1 MNTATKRSFSFLPYI
16 PFLLLEWAIL
26 AVYLGNTFFKPKL
39 LQENFKHQIVIVLLI
54 WLISAV
60 IAKFYHY
67 DRNLTYTKQLQRFL
81 LFSSIWVLMY
91 FLVELFSTSLF
102 VVNQSTVIGFLLI
115 VFFSKAISISILFK
129 LRKTSL
135 AYQHNILVYN
145 LGSAKSFISDVILLK
160 RTGYN
165 IYKAEKGL
173 FDKKSIDLLKSTIHK
188 EKIKTIF
195 IPIEVALKK
204 SSEHILDLSWNKE
217 VKIKLVA
224 NYNAPIVGKGA
235 RFFGLTQ
242 IVRHRTSPLD
252 DIFKAFIKRV
262 FDLLFS
268 LILILF
274 FLSWFVPLIA
284 TIIVL
289 DSKGPVFF
297 IQKRPGRHGKMFSCI
312 KFRSMT
318 VNKNT
323 EKSATR
329 NDVRVTRIGKFIRK
343 TSIDEFPQF
352 FNVLKGDMSVVGPRP
367 NLTSQNKQYSNVFQ
381 DYAKR
386 MYLKPGITG
395 LAQVSGARGGI
406 EHDLEMKHRIKYDI
420 FYIRHWSFALDIKII
435 IRTALNVI
443 RGEDKAY

>member
-91 FLVELFSTSLF
+91 ILVELFSTSLF

-242 IVRHRTSPLD
+242 VLKHRISPLD
-252 DIFKAFIKRV
+252 IR
-262 FDLLFS
+262 LRR
-268 LILILF
+268 
-274 FLSWFVPLIA
+274 
-284 TIIVL
+284 
-289 DSKGPVFF
+289 
-297 IQKRPGRHGKMFSCI
+297 IQKRAFDILFSFLVIVSVLLWVIPIVGLCILLDTKGPLFFVQHRPGKSGKLFPCF
-312 KFRSMT
+312 KLRSMT
-318 VNKNT
+318 VNSST
-323 EKSATR
+323 EKSALR
-329 NDVRVTRIGKFIRK
+329 DDARVTSVGKIIRK
-343 TSIDEFPQF
+343 TSIDELPQF
-352 FNVLKGDMSVVGPRP
+352 FNVFFGHMSIVGPRP
-367 NLTSQNKQYSNVFQ
+367 NLISQNEYYKEMFKEYP
-381 DYAKR
+381 KR

-406 EHDLEMKHRIKYDI
+406 ENDLEMKHRIKYDI
-420 FYIRHWSFALDIKII
+420 FYIRNWSFALDIKII
-435 IRTALNVI
+435 ISTVINVI
-443 RGEDKAY
+443 KGEDKAY